1 MCGPDDELGDAEGD
15 VEPEVEE
22 LFDDPPHAA
31 SATADRT
38 TAKYL
43 SAAGVAMAAVV
54 SQGSGSVSIELAKPT
69 ADRITRRAEVAQLGR
84 ALD

>member
-1 MCGPDDELGDAEGD
+1 MCGPEDELGDAEGD
-15 VEPEVEE
+15 VELEVEE
-22 LFDDPPHAA
+22 LLDDPPHAA
-31 SATADRT
+31 SAAADRA

-43 SAAGVAMAAVV
+43 SAATFAMAAVV
-54 SQGSGSVSIELAKPT
+54 SQGSWMVSIGLAIAT